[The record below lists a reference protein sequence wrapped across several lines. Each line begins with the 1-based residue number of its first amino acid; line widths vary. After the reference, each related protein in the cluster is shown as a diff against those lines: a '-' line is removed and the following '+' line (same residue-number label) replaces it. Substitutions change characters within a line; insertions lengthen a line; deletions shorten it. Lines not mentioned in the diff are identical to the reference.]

1 MAKRTRSQTDI
12 NQQLRLDILDPS
24 KGGGSEAAADG
35 PSSLQ
40 QSARTMILQSVGLK
54 YLGRIAELP
63 LPKPMINMLSNQLA
77 VDDFFVNR
85 NDLDGDHR
93 NYCVYPAKCLLDMS
107 DVLLKCVPECLAS
120 EEVNAAVEQW
130 IGVAHP
136 NLMSY
141 YIKFAQSGTQIVVFE
156 YPPFALPDILD
167 KLRRDNKRIP
177 EFLIWKAFHELCSVL
192 KYLHDQ
198 GMSYTGLKPERV
210 AFTQEGVLKL
220 DSGLLYLPSP
230 GQDMMQGAAV
240 GDSGVTGVYT
250 SPETLKGEEIT
261 VKNQVWILGCLLYEM
276 AAREPAYANEGTD
289 MFGAMANIME
299 GKIPTSLE
307 GGYSED
313 MLLTVRDCLHSE
325 AHARPTLEDL
335 QARSNAKMEAL
346 VQTYAGENIT
356 SL

>member
-12 NQQLRLDILDPS
+12 NQQLRFDILDPS
-24 KGGGSEAAADG
+24 KAGGSEAAADG

-130 IGVAHP
+130 TGVAHP

-210 AFTQEGVLKL
+210 AFT
-220 DSGLLYLPSP
+220 
-230 GQDMMQGAAV
+230 
-240 GDSGVTGVYT
+240 
-250 SPETLKGEEIT
+250 
-261 VKNQVWILGCLLYEM
+261 QVWILGCLLYEM